1 VLRVGINL
9 GNALLAGRDPASG
22 EPHGLAVD
30 LAREL
35 GRRLR
40 TDIELVTFESAGRMA
55 EAAGTWDAAFL
66 AADPARE
73 GEIQFTAPYLEI
85 DATYLVAA
93 ASPLRHLADVDREGI
108 RIALSDKSAYD
119 LALRRS
125 INHAELVR
133 AASVDDSVDLFF
145 RDHLDALA
153 GLRPLLLDVTR
164 AHPGCRVL
172 DGRFTAVRQAMGAPK
187 GHEIALLEDFVR
199 EAKASC
205 LIADLIDKHRLDGV
219 TRLP

>member
-22 EPHGLAVD
+22 EPRGLAVD

-35 GRRLR
+35 GRRLHA
-40 TDIELVTFESAGRMA
+40 DIELVTFESAGQMA
-55 EAAGTWDAAFL
+55 AAAGTWDAAFL

-73 GEIQFTAPYLEI
+73 GEIRFTAPYLEI

-93 ASPLRHLADVDREGI
+93 ASPLTHLADVDREGI
-108 RIALSDKSAYD
+108 RIAVSDKSAYD

-133 AASVDDSVDLFF
+133 AASVDDSVELFF

-172 DGRFTAVRQAMGAPK
+172 EGRFTAVRQAMGAPK
-187 GHEIALLEDFVR
+187 GHDIAPLEEFVR
-199 EAKASC
+199 EAKASG
-205 LIADLIDKHRLDGV
+205 LIAHLIDKHRLDGV

>member
-35 GRRLR
+35 GRRLH

-85 DATYLVAA
+85 DATYLVAG
-93 ASPLRHLADVDREGI
+93 ASPLTHLADVDREGI
-108 RIALSDKSAYD
+108 RIAVSDRSAYD

-125 INHAELVR
+125 ITHAQLVR
-133 AASVDDSVDLFF
+133 ASSVDDSVDLFF

-153 GLRPLLLDVTR
+153 GLRPLLLDVTKT
-164 AHPGCRVL
+164 HPGYRVL
-172 DGRFTAVRQAMGAPK
+172 EERFTAVRQAIGAPR
-187 GHEIALLEDFVR
+187 GHDIAALEEFVR
-199 EAKASC
+199 DAKASG
-205 LIADLIDKHRLDGV
+205 LIARMIDKHRLDGV
-219 TRLP
+219 TQVS